1 MPKVCSKAA
10 AGPALSR
17 VFTPTNPTPRT
28 LYSACAASSAG
39 ASTRHGGHAAYQTLT
54 TNGAPRIATESNSS
68 LPYVLP
74 RISRGSARVSRG
86 ISTMTP
92 SPETYPALASLAAS
106 EELLHAA
113 RRGVRTSRL
122 PPSRSV
128 ARRLGPGLAPLRAA
142 VAIECQDAGRESR
155 RLRGAGDCPD
165 TADHPLAESG
175 WPRPPRTP
183 LVPTRAR

>member
-92 SPETYPALASLAAS
+92 SPETRS
-106 EELLHAA
+106 EEHTSELQSLGHLVCRLL
-113 RRGVRTSRL
+113 L
-122 PPSRSV
+122 
-128 ARRLGPGLAPLRAA
+128 
-142 VAIECQDAGRESR
+142 E
-155 RLRGAGDCPD
+155 
-165 TADHPLAESG
+165 
-175 WPRPPRTP
+175 
-183 LVPTRAR
+183 

>member
-74 RISRGSARVSRG
+74 RISRGSA
-86 ISTMTP
+86 
-92 SPETYPALASLAAS
+92 SL
-106 EELLHAA
+106 
-113 RRGVRTSRL
+113 
-122 PPSRSV
+122 
-128 ARRLGPGLAPLRAA
+128 PGDLDDD
-142 VAIECQDAGRESR
+142 AIAGNVP
-155 RLRGAGDCPD
+155 GAGLTRRIGG
-165 TADHPLAESG
+165 TAACRQTGRKNEQAPAQPQRGPPARSRPG
-175 WPRPPRTP
+175 PAPRGGGP
-183 LVPTRAR
+183 